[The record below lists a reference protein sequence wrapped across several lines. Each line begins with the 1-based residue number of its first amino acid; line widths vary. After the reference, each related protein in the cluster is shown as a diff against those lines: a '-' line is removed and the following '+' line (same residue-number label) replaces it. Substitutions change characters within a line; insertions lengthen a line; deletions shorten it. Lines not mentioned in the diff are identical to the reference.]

1 MQPVEDPKP
10 AFRLEMRGISKAFP
24 GVQALD
30 KVSLQVR
37 PAEVHALVGENGAG
51 KSTLIKILSGAYP
64 RDSGQIL
71 IEDHEVEIA
80 SPSQALALGIV
91 TIYQE
96 SNLSPELNVAENIY
110 MGRLPRAGFFVR
122 WDQLQ
127 RQTDEL
133 LKQLNLPFGAHTL
146 VKDLSAAQRQ
156 MVEIAKALSMSARI
170 IVLDE
175 PTAALTEREVEVL
188 FDVMR
193 RLRDRGVSIIFITHR
208 LAEVFA
214 IADRVTVLRDGR
226 WISCDPIDALPGEET
241 LVARMVGRQIDH
253 IFAKE
258 QTQVGEVAL
267 VVRHLSGQGFRDVSF
282 EVRSGEIVGMFG
294 LVGSGRT
301 NVVRALF
308 GAEPAT
314 EGAIELGGQLFKP
327 RQPTDSIQLG
337 IALVPED
344 RKGQG
349 LVLPLSVRSNI
360 ALPNLKELARLSFV
374 RTSLERR
381 LAEEFR
387 QTIDIRTPSVET
399 PVQSLSG
406 GNQQKVVISKW
417 LARNPQVLI
426 LDEPTRGIDVG
437 GKAEVHRLISSLAAQ
452 GAAILMVSS
461 ELPEILGMSD
471 RVLVM
476 HGGRLVANIPRQQAT
491 EEYVMSFA
499 AGGEMVPE
507 NALQQA

>member
-1 MQPVEDPKP
+1 MDDHKDT
-10 AFRLEMRGISKAFP
+10 FRLEMQGISKAFP

-30 KVSLQVR
+30 NVSLR
-37 PAEVHALVGENGAG
+37 IRAGEIHALVGENGAG

-64 RDSGQIL
+64 RDSGRIL
-71 IEDHEVEIA
+71 LEGQEVEIA
-80 SPSQALALGIV
+80 SPSQALELGIV

-96 SNLSPELNVAENIY
+96 SNLSLALSVAENIY
-110 MGRLPRAGFFVR
+110 MGRLPKAGFLVR

-127 RQTDEL
+127 RQTEEL
-133 LKQLNLPFGAHTL
+133 LKQLDVPFKAH
-146 VKDLSAAQRQ
+146 VPVGSLSAAQRQ
-156 MVEIAKALSMSARI
+156 MVEIAKALSVSARV

-175 PTAALTEREVEVL
+175 PTAALTEREVAVL
-188 FDVMR
+188 FGVMR

-214 IADRVTVLRDGR
+214 VADSVTVLRDGL
-226 WISCDPIDALPGEET
+226 WVSSDPVSAIPGQET
-241 LVARMVGRQIDH
+241 LVARMVGRQINH
-253 IFAKE
+253 MFTKNEA
-258 QTQVGEVAL
+258 QVGDVTL
-267 VVRHLSGQGFRDVSF
+267 VVSHLSGQGFRDVSF
-282 EVRSGEIVGMFG
+282 EVRAGEIVGMFG

-301 NVVRALF
+301 DLVEALF
-308 GAEPAT
+308 GAQPVT
-314 EGAIELGGQLFKP
+314 EGTIRVGNRSFKP
-327 RQPTDSIQLG
+327 RRPSDSIQMG

-344 RKGQG
+344 RKSQG

-360 ALPNLKELARLSFV
+360 ALPNLKQLARVGFV
-374 RTSLERR
+374 RTNAEKC
-381 LAEEFR
+381 LANEFR
-387 QTIDIRTPSVET
+387 EAVSIRTPSIET

-417 LARNPQVLI
+417 LSRRPRVLI

-476 HGGRLVANIPRQQAT
+476 HEGRLVADIPCQQAT

-499 AGGEMVPE
+499 AGGRV
-507 NALQQA
+507 AQASAS